1 MSANSD
7 RNEAGRP
14 ADENE
19 DFESGLDYGA
29 FASEEPVFPDDT
41 LSAERDQRPSRA
53 SRSDA
58 GQASA
63 GQSGTGQPDEQAT
76 QAMPTTRE
84 PQGTPGRHDQNR
96 DAPTENIPRTTSRDA
111 DAESPNA
118 TRSLDDVRTSRDTRS
133 MDDTTTFTGAAAA
146 GTAGAAAGPSGA
158 AASGTGASDA
168 AASTRGSDSRTAPQ
182 ATPSPTPAISSQ
194 DSTRGQGADTH
205 QPTENAAELSRREQ
219 RRRDRAA
226 AKSDDQDTAVVPAT
240 AGAGAAG
247 AAAGAGAGAAAGSS
261 AGASTRSGSVE
272 DSHRTASGPAHAASG
287 SDESVTDAD
296 LNDEVARSKRGVSRF
311 FQVLIAIFTPILL
324 LVAAVRLVASPVFL
338 WVAYNRPWI
347 PDGAYSMN
355 ADDRLVYGSYGTDF
369 LTNLANSRYLSEL
382 APGGEPLFTD
392 GEVSHMVDVK
402 FVVLWAMLIGLILLV
417 ITLILALLL
426 RAWRPG
432 GVARG
437 LFAGAWVTLGII
449 IAVAV
454 LAIIDWQLFF
464 AEFHRIFFADGTW
477 TFPTDSTLIQLYPEQ
492 FWIDAGIA
500 VVALAVLFAVILL
513 IATWPTRRRRARRA
527 ARLAEVHE
535 RRKVK
540 LVEEL
545 NKGNGDYS
553 ETSTHTPTRG
563 RKRDGNLD
571 RSQTTTVG

>member
-29 FASEEPVFPDDT
+29 FASDEPDFPDDN
-41 LSAERDQRPSRA
+41 LSAERDQRPSRT
-53 SRSDA
+53 
-58 GQASA
+58 GQ
-63 GQSGTGQPDEQAT
+63 GQPDDQAT
-76 QAMPTTRE
+76 QAIPATQA
-84 PQGTPGRHDQNR
+84 PQGTPGRQDQDQ
-96 DAPTENIPRTTSRDA
+96 DAPTENIPRTP
-111 DAESPNA
+111 AEGAGGQNPNA
-118 TRSLDDVRTSRDTRS
+118 TRSLDDLRTSRDTRS
-133 MDDTTTFTGAAAA
+133 TEDTTTFTGAAAA
-146 GTAGAAAGPSGA
+146 GAGGAAGATSGTADSGAAGSGA
-158 AASGTGASDA
+158 AAESRA
-168 AASTRGSDSRTAPQ
+168 AQQGV
-182 ATPSPTPAISSQ
+182 PSPTPATSN
-194 DSTRGQGADTH
+194 QGADTH

-219 RRRDRAA
+219 RRRDRAEA
-226 AKSDDQDTAVVPAT
+226 TSEDQDTAVVPAT
-240 AGAGAAG
+240 AAASG
-247 AAAGAGAGAAAGSS
+247 SAAGAGAGAAAGTA
-261 AGASTRSGSVE
+261 AGAGGLDRSGRS
-272 DSHRTASGPAHAASG
+272 ASSPNHAAYG

-296 LNDEVARSKRGVSRF
+296 LDDEVARSKRGVSRF

-324 LVAAVRLVASPVFL
+324 LVAAVRLVASPIFL

-347 PDGAYSMN
+347 PDGAYSMD
-355 ADDRLVYGSYGTDF
+355 AEDRLVYGSYGTDF
-369 LTNLANSRYLSEL
+369 LTNLANGRYLSEL
-382 APGGEPLFTD
+382 APGGEQLFTD
-392 GEVSHMVDVK
+392 DEVSHMIDVK
-402 FVVLWAMLIGLILLV
+402 FVVLWAMLIGVILLV

-426 RAWRPG
+426 RSWRPG
-432 GVARG
+432 GMARG

-492 FWIDAGIA
+492 FWIDAGVA

-545 NKGNGDYS
+545 NKGNAEYS
-553 ETSTHTPTRG
+553 EAPAHTPARG
-563 RKRDGNLD
+563 RKRDRNLD
-571 RSQTTTVG
+571 RERDQTTAAG

>member
-29 FASEEPVFPDDT
+29 FASEEPDFPDDN
-41 LSAERDQRPSRA
+41 LSAERDQRPART
-53 SRSDA
+53 
-58 GQASA
+58 GQ
-63 GQSGTGQPDEQAT
+63 GQPDDQAT
-76 QAMPTTRE
+76 QAIPATRA
-84 PQGTPGRHDQNR
+84 PQGGPGRQDQ
-96 DAPTENIPRTTSRDA
+96 DAPTENIPRTPDQGA
-111 DAESPNA
+111 AAQNPNA

-133 MDDTTTFTGAAAA
+133 MEDTTTFTGAAAA
-146 GTAGAAAGPSGA
+146 GAGGAGAGGADAASSGAASSGA
-158 AASGTGASDA
+158 AAEPGAA
-168 AASTRGSDSRTAPQ
+168 QQGV
-182 ATPSPTPAISSQ
+182 PSPTPATSN
-194 DSTRGQGADTH
+194 QGADAH

-219 RRRDRAA
+219 RRRDRDE
-226 AKSDDQDTAVVPAT
+226 AKSEDQDTAVVPAT
-240 AGAGAAG
+240 AGASGSAAP
-247 AAAGAGAGAAAGSS
+247 AAAGAGAGAAAGTA
-261 AGASTRSGSVE
+261 AGAGGVDRSGRS
-272 DSHRTASGPAHAASG
+272 ASSPTHAAYG

-296 LNDEVARSKRGVSRF
+296 LDDEVARSNRGVSRF

-324 LVAAVRLVASPVFL
+324 LVAAVRLVASPLFL

-369 LTNLANSRYLSEL
+369 LTNLANGRYLSEL
-382 APGGEPLFTD
+382 APGGEQLFTD
-392 GEVSHMVDVK
+392 GEVSHMIDVK
-402 FVVLWAMLIGLILLV
+402 FVVLWAMLIGVILLV

-432 GVARG
+432 GTARG

-477 TFPTDSTLIQLYPEQ
+477 TFPADSTLIQLYPEQ
-492 FWIDAGIA
+492 FWIDAGVA

-545 NKGNGDYS
+545 NKGNAEYS
-553 ETSTHTPTRG
+553 EAPAHTPARG
-563 RKRDGNLD
+563 RKRDRNLD
-571 RSQTTTVG
+571 RERDQTTAVG

>member
-1 MSANSD
+1 MRGEADMSANSD

-14 ADENE
+14 ADENK
-19 DFESGLDYGA
+19 DFESGLDYSA
-29 FASEEPVFPDDT
+29 FASEEPDFPDDN
-41 LSAERDQRPSRA
+41 LSAERDQRPAQTSRGESGA
-53 SRSDA
+53 SSDE
-58 GQASA
+58 QRSA
-63 GQSGTGQPDEQAT
+63 GQPGVGQPDEQAT
-76 QAMPTTRE
+76 QAMPRTRAPE
-84 PQGTPGRHDQNR
+84 GAPGHSEHSR
-96 DAPTENIPRTTSRDA
+96 DAPTENIPRTPVRGA
-111 DAESPNA
+111 GEESPNA
-118 TRSLDDVRTSRDTRS
+118 TRSLDDLRTSRDTRS
-133 MDDTTTFTGAAAA
+133 GDDTATFTGAAA
-146 GTAGAAAGPSGA
+146 GGA
-158 AASGTGASDA
+158 AASGAHGSAAPTAGAA
-168 AASTRGSDSRTAPQ
+168 TDSRTAPQ
-182 ATPSPTPAISSQ
+182 PTPSPTPATQQ
-194 DSTRGQGADTH
+194 DVSRGGPDQGAQTH

-219 RRRDRAA
+219 RRRDRAE
-226 AKSDDQDTAVVPAT
+226 AKSQDQDTAVVPAT
-240 AGAGAAG
+240 AGAAG
-247 AAAGAGAGAAAGSS
+247 ATAAGAGAGAAAGTASGATANDRS
-261 AGASTRSGSVE
+261 ARG
-272 DSHRTASGPAHAASG
+272 ASGPAHAAYG

-296 LNDEVARSKRGVSRF
+296 LDDEVARSKRGVSRF

-324 LVAAVRLVASPVFL
+324 LVAAVRLVASPLFL

-369 LTNLANSRYLSEL
+369 LTNLANGRYLSEL
-382 APGGEPLFTD
+382 APGGESLFTD
-392 GEVSHMVDVK
+392 GEVTHMVDVK
-402 FVVLWAMLIGLILLV
+402 FVVLWAMLIGVILLV
-417 ITLILALLL
+417 ITLILALML

-477 TFPTDSTLIQLYPEQ
+477 TFPADSTLIQLYPEQ
-492 FWIDAGIA
+492 FWIDAGVA

-535 RRKVK
+535 RRKTK

-545 NKGNGDYS
+545 NKGNADYNDAPAHAA
-553 ETSTHTPTRG
+553 TGG
-563 RKRDGNLD
+563 RKRERSLD
-571 RSQTTTVG
+571 RDQTTAVG

>member
-53 SRSDA
+53 SRADA
-58 GQASA
+58 GQPSA
-63 GQSGTGQPDEQAT
+63 AQSGAAQSGTGQADDQAT
-76 QAMPTTRE
+76 QAMPVTRE
-84 PQGTPGRHDQNR
+84 SQGAPARHDQNH
-96 DAPTENIPRTTSRDA
+96 DAPTENIPRTPPRDA
-111 DAESPNA
+111 GAENPNA
-118 TRSLDDVRTSRDTRS
+118 TRSLDDLRTSRDTRS

-146 GTAGAAAGPSGA
+146 GTGGATAASSGA
-158 AASGTGASDA
+158 APSGTGASNA
-168 AASTRGSDSRTAPQ
+168 EASTPGADSTSAAQ
-182 ATPSPTPAISSQ
+182 DTPRPTPAVSSQ
-194 DSTRGQGADTH
+194 DSAGEPNRGADTH
-205 QPTENAAELSRREQ
+205 EPTENAAELSRREQ
-219 RRRDRAA
+219 RRRDRDA
-226 AKSDDQDTAVVPAT
+226 AKSDDQDTAVVPA
-240 AGAGAAG
+240 AGTGAAG
-247 AAAGAGAGAAAGSS
+247 AAAGAGAVAAGSS

-272 DSHRTASGPAHAASG
+272 NSNRPGPGPAHAVSG

-296 LNDEVARSKRGVSRF
+296 LNDEVARSKRGVSRL

-324 LVAAVRLVASPVFL
+324 LVAAVRLVASPLFL

-347 PDGAYSMN
+347 PEGAYSMD
-355 ADDRLVYGSYGTDF
+355 AEDRLVYGSYGTDF
-369 LTNLANSRYLSEL
+369 LTNLANGRYLSEL
-382 APGGEPLFTD
+382 APGGEQLFTD

-402 FVVLWAMLIGLILLV
+402 FVVLWVMLIGIVLLV

-477 TFPTDSTLIQLYPEQ
+477 TFPADSTLIQLYPEQ
-492 FWIDAGIA
+492 FWIDAGVA

-540 LVEEL
+540 LVDEL
-545 NKGNGDYS
+545 NKNNGDYS
-553 ETSTHTPTRG
+553 ETSTRT
-563 RKRDGNLD
+563 RDGNLD
-571 RSQTTTVG
+571 RGQTAATR

>member
-29 FASEEPVFPDDT
+29 FASEEPDFPDDN
-41 LSAERDQRPSRA
+41 LSAERDQRPAQS
-53 SRSDA
+53 
-58 GQASA
+58 GQSGAAESA
-63 GQSGTGQPDEQAT
+63 TGQSGTGQSGTGQSGAGQAGVGQPDEQAT
-76 QAMPTTRE
+76 QAIPATRD
-84 PQGTPGRHDQNR
+84 PQDTSGRHDQGR
-96 DAPTENIPRTTSRDA
+96 DAPTESISRTPA
-111 DAESPNA
+111 PGAGAESPNA
-118 TRSLDDVRTSRDTRS
+118 TRSLDDLRSPRDTRS
-133 MDDTTTFTGAAAA
+133 TDDTTTFTGAAAA
-146 GTAGAAAGPSGA
+146 GAQGAGAATSGA
-158 AASGTGASDA
+158 AASGA
-168 AASTRGSDSRTAPQ
+168 AGDSRTTQQ
-182 ATPSPTPAISSQ
+182 ATPSPTPA
-194 DSTRGQGADTH
+194 TPNQGADTD

-219 RRRDRAA
+219 RRRDRAE
-226 AKSDDQDTAVVPAT
+226 AKSDDQDTAVVPADRSDRP
-240 AGAGAAG
+240 
-247 AAAGAGAGAAAGSS
+247 GSS
-261 AGASTRSGSVE
+261 QT
-272 DSHRTASGPAHAASG
+272 HAAYG

-324 LVAAVRLVASPVFL
+324 LVAAVRLVASPLFL

-347 PDGAYSMN
+347 PDGAYSMD

-382 APGGEPLFTD
+382 APGGEQLFTE
-392 GEVSHMVDVK
+392 GEVAHMVDVK
-402 FVVLWAMLIGLILLV
+402 FVVLWAMLIGVLLLV

-437 LFAGAWVTLGII
+437 LFAGAWVTLGLI

-492 FWIDAGIA
+492 FWIDAGVA
-500 VVALAVLFAVILL
+500 VVALAVLFALILL

-553 ETSTHTPTRG
+553 ESSTHTPARG
-563 RKRDGNLD
+563 RKRDRNLD
-571 RSQTTTVG
+571 